1 MIRMLIWLLL
11 AYIGYRLIK
20 SLTTGKK
27 PEVTKHGASP
37 DAAATQRDPVCGMYV
52 SESDAVVGKLDGQ
65 RHYFCS
71 MTCLE
76 KFREQ
81 LEHASHS

>member
-1 MIRMLIWLLL
+1 MIRMLIYVLLI
-11 AYIGYRLIK
+11 YVGYRLIK
-20 SLTTGKK
+20 SLTRGKTQETVK
-27 PEVTKHGASP
+27 RDASP
-37 DAAATQRDPVCGMYV
+37 DSAVTYRDPVCGMYV

-76 KFREQ
+76 KFSEQ
-81 LEHASHS
+81 LGHEPHS